1 MSVLIAPSM
10 LSANF
15 ANLENDIKTVNK
27 SDADLFHLDIM
38 DGVFVPNISYGF
50 PVVEAIAKKAS
61 KPLDAHLMI
70 VNPEKYITRFRF
82 KCYITTRCI
91 LFSKCRNLLNSIFIM

>member
-15 ANLENDIKTVNK
+15 ANLENDIQTVNK

-38 DGVFVPNISYGF
+38 DGVFVPNISYYF
-50 PVVEAIAKKAS
+50 MFVKISISNFQNLSTLAIS
-61 KPLDAHLMI
+61 S
-70 VNPEKYITRFRF
+70 
-82 KCYITTRCI
+82 
-91 LFSKCRNLLNSIFIM
+91 FSPGA